1 MTETFRTMLHAAAA
15 LLLLL
20 AALPAAGA
28 APATPALSAQDRT
41 DLARIEIYLNSI
53 STVRARFTQISE
65 TQGLSQ
71 GEFYLSRPG
80 RMRIEYDPPVPYLY
94 VADGTWLTFWD
105 SRLGQR
111 SDVLLGSTLADF
123 ITRESIR
130 LSGDVTVTGV
140 HREPGTI
147 KVDLVQTEDPG
158 EGRLTLQFQDNPL
171 QLQSWRVVDA
181 QGLTTEVWLT
191 DPAFGVPLASNL
203 FVAPRPPSN
212 RQ

>member
-1 MTETFRTMLHAAAA
+1 MPNTFCIITLRALAA

-20 AALPAAGA
+20 FALPAGAA
-28 APATPALSAQDRT
+28 APATPVLSAQDRT
-41 DLARIEIYLNSI
+41 DLVRIEAYLNSVT
-53 STVRARFTQISE
+53 TVRAQFTQISE
-65 TQGLSQ
+65 AQGLSQ

-80 RMRIEYDPPVPYLY
+80 KMRIQYNPPVPFLY

-111 SDVLLGSTLADF
+111 TDVLLGSTLADF
-123 ITRESIR
+123 ITRPNIR

-140 HREPGTI
+140 HREPGAI

-158 EGRLTLQFQDNPL
+158 EGKLTLDFQDNPL
-171 QLQSWRVVDA
+171 QLRSWKVVDA
-181 QGLTTEVWLT
+181 QGLSTEVWLR
-191 DPAFGVPLASNL
+191 DPVFGVRLESSL

-212 RQ
+212 R